1 MIEIHFIVN
10 PTSNNGK
17 SNEYF
22 DKIENFLKSSHIK
35 HFVYKTEYKKHAIK
49 LAEEISSLNRP
60 VHIIAVGGDGTLNE
74 VLNGIKN
81 FENVYLSALPSGSGN
96 DFTSNFDKISQTDPI
111 VNIKRLIK
119 QQATKVDFLIVND
132 KVRCINAIG
141 AGIVPNVIMKYLS
154 YKHFSQKTKY
164 KLATISKCLFF
175 SVHKIKYSLDDGKTW
190 VENKII
196 SFSIGNGKNVGG
208 GINLIPDGIVDDGFI
223 TVSLIHKF
231 NRLFTIHNLIKL
243 NKKGAGSI
251 KYNERF
257 KCEKILVKL
266 DKKLYDIDG
275 ELYDDT
281 DELSVRVVHNTLK
294 FIV

>member
-10 PTSNNGK
+10 PVSNNGK
-17 SNEYF
+17 TNKHFE
-22 DKIENFLKSSHIK
+22 KVENFLKNSHIK
-35 HFVYKTEYKKHAIK
+35 HFIHKTEYKKHAVKI
-49 LAEEISSLNRP
+49 AEEISSLGKP
-60 VHIIAVGGDGTLNE
+60 VHIIAVGGDGTFNE

-81 FENVYLSALPSGSGN
+81 FKNAYLSILPCGSGN
-96 DFTSNFDKISQTDPI
+96 DFASNFKNISETDPI
-111 VNIKRLIK
+111 ANVKRLIK
-119 QQATKVDFLIVND
+119 QQTTKVDFLVVND

-141 AGIVPNVIMKYLS
+141 AGIVPNVIKKYLS

-164 KLATISKCLFF
+164 KLATFSKCLFF
-175 SVHKIKYSLDDGKTW
+175 SVHKIKYSLDEGKNW
-190 VENKII
+190 IENKVV

-208 GINLIPDGIVDDGFI
+208 GINLIPDGIIDDGFI

-231 NRLFTIHNLIKL
+231 CRLFTISNLIKL
-243 NKKGAGSI
+243 NKKGASSL
-251 KYNERF
+251 KSNERF

-275 ELYDDT
+275 EIYDDT
-281 DELSVRVVHNTLK
+281 DELSVRVVHNTLN